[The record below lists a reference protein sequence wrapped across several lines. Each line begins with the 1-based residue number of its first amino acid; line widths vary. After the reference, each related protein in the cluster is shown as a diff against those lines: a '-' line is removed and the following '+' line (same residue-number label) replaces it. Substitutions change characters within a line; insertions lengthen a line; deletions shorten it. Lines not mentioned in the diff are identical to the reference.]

1 MVTCSIWELFCWAFP
16 MVYTRKYWMCEA
28 NNLETGWVG
37 NRLYQPSLE
46 EVIQGSLTQ
55 ETPVTYYAKEMRYPA
70 EGDLRLS
77 LMFWLTK
84 RILNSIQRL
93 WKLILRRGCC
103 VQFLEIYIS
112 MTVWLAAFHFLKYWI
127 CCKNCLKR
135 WEVPEINWSVLA
147 AIRYR

>member
-1 MVTCSIWELFCWAFP
+1 
-16 MVYTRKYWMCEA
+16 MCEA

-112 MTVWLAAFHFLKYWI
+112 MTV
-127 CCKNCLKR
+127 
-135 WEVPEINWSVLA
+135 
-147 AIRYR
+147 